1 MYTRAHASKTLGVG
15 GDGSTRVDDRF
26 ACTDDRLACTDDRFA
41 CTDDQFACIDYRLAF
56 ARCMQS
62 TSFNYSAAL
71 KTVSF
76 R

>member
-1 MYTRAHASKTLGVG
+1 MVVWYVYTSTRLLNFGSW

-56 ARCMQS
+56 APVTPS
-62 TSFNYSAAL
+62 HT
-71 KTVSF
+71 
-76 R
+76 